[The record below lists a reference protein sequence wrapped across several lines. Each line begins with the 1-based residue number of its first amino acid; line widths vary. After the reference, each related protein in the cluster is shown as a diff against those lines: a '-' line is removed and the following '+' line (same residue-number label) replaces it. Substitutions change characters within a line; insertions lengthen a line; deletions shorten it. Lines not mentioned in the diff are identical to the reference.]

1 MYPRYTAWHTSEL
14 IMWVLESEK
23 IDMEWSK

>member
-1 MYPRYTAWHTSEL
+1 MYPKITAWHTSEL
-14 IMWVLESEK
+14 IMWVLDAEK